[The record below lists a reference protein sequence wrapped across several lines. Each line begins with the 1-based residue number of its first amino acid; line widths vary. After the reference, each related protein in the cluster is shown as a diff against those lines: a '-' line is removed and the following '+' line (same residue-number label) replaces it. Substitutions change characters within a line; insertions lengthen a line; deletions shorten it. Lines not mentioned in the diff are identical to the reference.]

1 MRLCPLLL
9 LIGLYASGQTEGQK
23 YSVNPK
29 ARQLKDSAARIA
41 MDSENYTKAIA
52 LLNEAIKLD
61 SNYYPAYTIKLS
73 FQLALKQYSDALPTA
88 KKINMLRPDDPVPY
102 VSIGLL
108 CEVLHD
114 TISSQKYFAA
124 ADSHFNNIL
133 DTMDRTNIDYEQI
146 MMNKGINLILLGQQQ
161 NGNELLRQLYEK
173 STSSLMK
180 ETISSLI
187 NKTKKEILDILF
199 NPEKPD
205 SSSDN

>member
-1 MRLCPLLL
+1 MRLCPLFLI
-9 LIGLYASGQTEGQK
+9 IGLYTSGQTEGQN
-23 YSVNPK
+23 YLVNPK

-61 SNYYPAYTIKLS
+61 SNYYPAYTNKLS

-173 STSSLMK
+173 STVAL
-180 ETISSLI
+180 
-187 NKTKKEILDILF
+187 
-199 NPEKPD
+199 
-205 SSSDN
+205 